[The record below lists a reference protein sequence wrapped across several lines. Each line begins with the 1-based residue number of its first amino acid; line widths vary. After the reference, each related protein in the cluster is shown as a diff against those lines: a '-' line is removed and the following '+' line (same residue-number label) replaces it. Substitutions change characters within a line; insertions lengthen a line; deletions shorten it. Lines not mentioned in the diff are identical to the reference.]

1 MTVDLS
7 VLSIQCIFNNDCDDQ
22 VIGRSSFSPTDIT
35 QWVKFI
41 PKSRIF
47 NSKRKKRSKK
57 EKKERRGEK
66 ERRKE
71 EKRKRNNYLLCHIK
85 LAVPAKKIPILVKT
99 NGLWS
104 YKTIF
109 KQSKQKNMST
119 NFYPHMQNFF
129 PTSEISSLLSKLK
142 IRRTEKKFSPCWKKF
157 VDKFFCL
164 DCLNVV
170 L

>member
-7 VLSIQCIFNNDCDDQ
+7 VLSIQCIFNNNCDDQ

-57 EKKERRGEK
+57 RKERKKERRGEK

-71 EKRKRNNYLLCHIK
+71 EKRMKNNYLLC
-85 LAVPAKKIPILVKT
+85 
-99 NGLWS
+99 
-104 YKTIF
+104 TIA
-109 KQSKQKNMST
+109 
-119 NFYPHMQNFF
+119 
-129 PTSEISSLLSKLK
+129 
-142 IRRTEKKFSPCWKKF
+142 
-157 VDKFFCL
+157 
-164 DCLNVV
+164 
-170 L
+170 